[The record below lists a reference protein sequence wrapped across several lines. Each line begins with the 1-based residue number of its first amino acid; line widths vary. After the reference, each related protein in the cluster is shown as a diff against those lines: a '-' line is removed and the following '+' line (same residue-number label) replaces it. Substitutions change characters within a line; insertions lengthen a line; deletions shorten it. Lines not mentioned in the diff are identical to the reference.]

1 METTTFTALCES
13 AGRWWTI
20 HVPQIQGLTAQVR
33 SLEQAEVVT
42 RQLISRTL
50 GLPPEAIRVDVV
62 PDAPAPLADALHKR
76 YAARLAA
83 QTADEATR
91 DAVGA
96 LVRQGYTF
104 PEVAAMLGLSPGEIA
119 QYGPGA
125 MPGYGPDA
133 ASGRGPGLLPAPTT
147 AAAGPLELADQ

>member
-1 METTTFTALCES
+1 LETTTFTALCES

-42 RQLISRTL
+42 RQLIARTL

-62 PDAPAPLADALHKR
+62 PDAPAPLADALYKR

-83 QTADEATR
+83 QAADTATR
-91 DAVGA
+91 DAVGTMI
-96 LVRQGYTF
+96 RQGYTF

-119 QYGPGA
+119 LYGPGVT
-125 MPGYGPDA
+125 PGY
-133 ASGRGPGLLPAPTT
+133 GPGLLPAPTPP
-147 AAAGPLELADQ
+147 ASGPLQLADQ